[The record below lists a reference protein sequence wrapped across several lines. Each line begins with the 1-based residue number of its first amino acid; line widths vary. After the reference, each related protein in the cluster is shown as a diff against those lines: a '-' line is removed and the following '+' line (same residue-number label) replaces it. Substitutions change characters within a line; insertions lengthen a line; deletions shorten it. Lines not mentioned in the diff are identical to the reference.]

1 MPGAS
6 FPGRSQ
12 NSIRLDSQGLRAFAV
27 PAVLVCFAE
36 AKWLKAGFVGV
47 CVFFVISGFI
57 ITALL
62 SERGEN
68 VEPGA
73 FHASRVKRI
82 LPAYLAMLLVVCG
95 VTAMPLLP
103 ADATIRRIA
112 NSVPGVTFI
121 DMSAAELFKQA
132 PYYQGALIYLDNHYL
147 NPLGAREYGHVAA
160 GQFRQVFNPL
170 IANKS
175 SEP

>member
-12 NSIRLDSQGLRAFAV
+12 NSIRLDIQGLRAFAV
-27 PAVLVCFAE
+27 LAVLVCFTE
-36 AKWLKAGFVGV
+36 AAWLKAGFVGV
-47 CVFFVISGFI
+47 CVFFVISGFF

-73 FHASRVKRI
+73 FHASRIKRL
-82 LPAYLAMLLVVCG
+82 LPAYLAMLL
-95 VTAMPLLP
+95 P
-103 ADATIRRIA
+103 AGATIRQVA

-132 PYYQGALIYLDNHYL
+132 PYAQGALMYLDNHPL

-160 GQFRQVFNPL
+160 GPFRQVFNPL